1 MFHELKISGRQ
12 GIEKKQERPRGQLL
26 DSKHRLLLVESQLD
40 YSDKEM
46 GSNIMGHLVEYERN
60 GKWPVPHLR
69 FSGSN
74 CLQSVRARFLKA
86 NLKLPADENDLN
98 SGSS

>member
-1 MFHELKISGRQ
+1 M
-12 GIEKKQERPRGQLL
+12 
-26 DSKHRLLLVESQLD
+26 ESQLD

-46 GSNIMGHLVEYERN
+46 GSNIMGHLVECERY
-60 GKWPVPHLR
+60 GKWPVPPSVLLR
-69 FSGSN
+69 QQ
-74 CLQSVRARFLKA
+74 LPEVRTWTLLKA